1 MARRGDH
8 TFEELSSMILNAA
21 YEILE
26 TEGFQKISTRKIAT
40 KIGYTVGTLYN
51 VFQNL
56 EDIFIH
62 LNARTLDSL
71 IKSLSESDVTSIK
84 SLAYT
89 YVKFSQESFNAWS
102 LLFEYQFDD
111 KTQFPRW
118 YQPKV
123 DSLLGIV
130 ANSLKELSIKCSPEK
145 AKESIIVI
153 WSSIHGICILSNRG
167 KLNKTGA
174 SDPKSLIDNLID
186 NYLKGLLA

>member
-62 LNARTLDSL
+62 LNARTLDTL
-71 IKSLSESDVTSIK
+71 IKKLSEVDITNIK
-84 SLAYT
+84 ALAYA
-89 YVKFSQESFNAWS
+89 YVQFSQENFNAWS
-102 LLFEYQFDD
+102 LLFEYQFDEN
-111 KTQFPRW
+111 TQFPRW

-123 DSLLGIV
+123 DSLLAIV
-130 ANSLKELSIKCSPEK
+130 ANSLKDLTQKCTLEK
-145 AKESIIVI
+145 TKESIIVI
-153 WSSIHGICILSNRG
+153 WSSIHGICILSSRG
-167 KLNKTGA
+167 KLSKTGA
-174 SDPKSLIDNLID
+174 SDPKALIDNLID

>member
-84 SLAYT
+84 SLAYA

-130 ANSLKELSIKCSPEK
+130 ANSLKDLSGKCSPEK
-145 AKESIIVI
+145 TKESIIVI